1 MPLYCGRLNA
11 AAVLFRCVL
20 SLLLLLLLAVV
31 TITIQRQRTLSSSSS
46 HTLLC
51 GRAYAVGAKLRLLS
65 PTHGRQIKEVGYTGT
80 LNHQSLADSTPPS
93 RDYLPIEALDTLHCF
108 LLLLYIKTTANEVS
122 DICPTSSLR
131 VRRPLLSRAIVCCTK

>member
-11 AAVLFRCVL
+11 AAVFFRCVL

-51 GRAYAVGAKLRLLS
+51 GRAYGELRLLS

-93 RDYLPIEALDTLHCF
+93 RDYLPIEALDSLHCF
-108 LLLLYIKTTANEVS
+108 FYSYIY
-122 DICPTSSLR
+122 
-131 VRRPLLSRAIVCCTK
+131 